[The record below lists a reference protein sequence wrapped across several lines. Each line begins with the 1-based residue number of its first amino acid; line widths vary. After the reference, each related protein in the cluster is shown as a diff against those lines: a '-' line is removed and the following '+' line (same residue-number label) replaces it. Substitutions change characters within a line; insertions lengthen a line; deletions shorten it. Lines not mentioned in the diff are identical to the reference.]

1 MRWTVSTM
9 GNAHKADVT
18 DELEAEELQQVYSV
32 LWYGREDMDERWIRN
47 R

>member
-1 MRWTVSTM
+1 MCWHI

-32 LWYGREDMDERWIRN
+32 EWYEREDIDVRWKRN
-47 R
+47 K